1 MKTGMKI
8 VILDGF
14 TENPGDLSW
23 DGLRACGDL
32 TVYDRTPADLTA
44 VFTNKTII
52 SAEIMEKCPALKFI
66 GVLATGVNIVDIKAA
81 SDRGIVVSNVPAYG
95 TASVAQFTMA
105 LLLELCHHVGAH
117 SQAVKNGE
125 WGSCPDFCFWKYPLT
140 ELAGKTMGI
149 IGFGNVGRTVARMA
163 LAFGM
168 KVLAYSHHEIPGEL
182 LTDGIRS
189 VDLEELYRQ
198 ADVISLHCPLS
209 EKNTGMINK
218 QSIARMKDGVFLINT
233 ARGPLINEADLKEA
247 LESGKV
253 GGAAVD
259 VISREPAAADNPL
272 LKAPNMIITPHIA
285 WAPREARQR
294 LMDITVENMKA
305 YLDGRPI
312 HVVNM

>member
-1 MKTGMKI
+1 MIAPEISTVKTRVLMFTKVPQSVHKKCDFAEGGRRRTGEWKKRPCGFRRPVLKYNRI
-8 VILDGF
+8 RTLLGVVIYV
-14 TENPGDLSW
+14 
-23 DGLRACGDL
+23 R
-32 TVYDRTPADLTA
+32 
-44 VFTNKTII
+44 
-52 SAEIMEKCPALKFI
+52 EKSCPA
-66 GVLATGVNIVDIKAA
+66 AEWTSAA
-81 SDRGIVVSNVPAYG
+81 AG
-95 TASVAQFTMA
+95 ASG
-105 LLLELCHHVGAH
+105 LC
-117 SQAVKNGE
+117 
-125 WGSCPDFCFWKYPLT
+125 L
-140 ELAGKTMGI
+140 
-149 IGFGNVGRTVARMA
+149 
-163 LAFGM
+163 
-168 KVLAYSHHEIPGEL
+168 HHEIPGEL

>member
-1 MKTGMKI
+1 M
-8 VILDGF
+8 
-14 TENPGDLSW
+14 
-23 DGLRACGDL
+23 C
-32 TVYDRTPADLTA
+32 
-44 VFTNKTII
+44 
-52 SAEIMEKCPALKFI
+52 
-66 GVLATGVNIVDIKAA
+66 
-81 SDRGIVVSNVPAYG
+81 
-95 TASVAQFTMA
+95 
-105 LLLELCHHVGAH
+105 
-117 SQAVKNGE
+117 
-125 WGSCPDFCFWKYPLT
+125 
-140 ELAGKTMGI
+140 
-149 IGFGNVGRTVARMA
+149 
-163 LAFGM
+163 
-168 KVLAYSHHEIPGEL
+168 
-182 LTDGIRS
+182 IR
-189 VDLEELYRQ
+189 D
-198 ADVISLHCPLS
+198 SLHCPLS

>member
-1 MKTGMKI
+1 MKI

-23 DGLRACGDL
+23 DGLRDCGDL
-32 TVYDRTPADLTA
+32 TVYDRTPADLTAQRMQGAEA

-168 KVLAYSHHEIPGEL
+168 KVLAYIQLGLIRRAGHRMIGGFIYAWGFLHEIEE
-182 LTDGIRS
+182 RS
-189 VDLEELYRQ
+189 IFQ
-198 ADVISLHCPLS
+198 NILHA
-209 EKNTGMINK
+209 GHIFV
-218 QSIARMKDGVFLINT
+218 ARPQVLFKGVKGHHIPFFLFLIHFF
-233 ARGPLINEADLKEA
+233 
-247 LESGKV
+247 S
-253 GGAAVD
+253 
-259 VISREPAAADNPL
+259 PAFLGSNSSL
-272 LKAPNMIITPHIA
+272 
-285 WAPREARQR
+285 
-294 LMDITVENMKA
+294 
-305 YLDGRPI
+305 
-312 HVVNM
+312 